1 MTTNQGRT
9 VLVVDDCDDTRSLI
23 GAMLRQA
30 GYQVREAL
38 SGADAA
44 RAVAERPDLVIRCV
58 NDGPAV
64 AAGPVLELSAGDRG
78 SREGVDARL
87 TLPATPGQLATTVE
101 AVLRVHRWEAVRRS
115 LFDLVLDAIVITDD
129 TGRLLDVNE
138 SSCVMFGALKME
150 VLGRRLGEFLDRGF
164 DFDQAWQT
172 LREWGWRAGEF
183 RLVRTGGMVREI
195 EYVARANV
203 LPGRHLALLRDIT
216 RQKQWEGAAGALIEV
231 GRLMSETADVRQVA
245 RRIAEST
252 RSLLGVQSA
261 ALCRLDPESGDLVVL
276 ALARDEAEVLDEG
289 FVFSRG
295 SGAVGAAVR
304 ERRPIASPDV
314 YNDPRVLLPPELR
327 AGVERSRRRAMLAL
341 PLMVEGTVIGALA
354 ARDRLGRMFDAE
366 AMRLASAFA
375 DQAALALEKARLAEE
390 QAKLLEETRRQREE
404 AVALEAVARSITSS
418 LERDEVLQRIVDE
431 TRAVCDCDI
440 AFLAPYD
447 PVTDSARI
455 VAASGSRSRALFTTA
470 ITRGRGLAGKVLE
483 TGESFTTEDYVNDPR
498 ISKDYLPV
506 AVEEGTVTQAAVPLR
521 SRGAIVGLLCVA
533 NRGPRRFTPVEVRVL
548 ERLADQAAIAMENS
562 QLYAALSQH
571 AARLRALREIDQG
584 ILTASSPR
592 AIAETALRHL
602 SGLVPCWP
610 ASVTMFDVETG
621 EGRILAVVA
630 VRSKIRSGP
639 DGPPAPLIAKFI
651 WLRHDELRIVA
662 T

>member
-30 GYQVREAL
+30 GYRVREAL
-38 SGADAA
+38 GGADGA

-138 SSCVMFGALKME
+138 SSCVMFGALKTE

-261 ALCRLDPESGDLVVL
+261 ALCRLD
-276 ALARDEAEVLDEG
+276 
-289 FVFSRG
+289 
-295 SGAVGAAVR
+295 
-304 ERRPIASPDV
+304 
-314 YNDPRVLLPPELR
+314 
-327 AGVERSRRRAMLAL
+327 
-341 PLMVEGTVIGALA
+341 
-354 ARDRLGRMFDAE
+354 AE

-418 LERDEVLQRIVDE
+418 LERDEVLLRIVDE

-455 VAASGSRSRALFTTA
+455 VAASGSRSRALFTPA

-483 TGESFTTEDYVNDPR
+483 TGESFTTED
-498 ISKDYLPV
+498 
-506 AVEEGTVTQAAVPLR
+506 
-521 SRGAIVGLLCVA
+521 
-533 NRGPRRFTPVEVRVL
+533 
-548 ERLADQAAIAMENS
+548 
-562 QLYAALSQH
+562 
-571 AARLRALREIDQG
+571 
-584 ILTASSPR
+584 
-592 AIAETALRHL
+592 
-602 SGLVPCWP
+602 
-610 ASVTMFDVETG
+610 
-621 EGRILAVVA
+621 
-630 VRSKIRSGP
+630 
-639 DGPPAPLIAKFI
+639 
-651 WLRHDELRIVA
+651 
-662 T
+662 

>member
-115 LFDLVLDAIVITDD
+115 LFDLVLDAIVITDG

-216 RQKQWEGAAGALIEV
+216 RQKEWEGAAGALIEV

-327 AGVERSRRRAMLAL
+327 AGVERSRRRAMLARCAIATSRSSRL
-341 PLMVEGTVIGALA
+341 TTRSPTARGSSLRQAPGRARSSPRPSRAGAGSP
-354 ARDRLGRMFDAE
+354 GRFS
-366 AMRLASAFA
+366 RLASH
-375 DQAALALEKARLAEE
+375 
-390 QAKLLEETRRQREE
+390 
-404 AVALEAVARSITSS
+404 
-418 LERDEVLQRIVDE
+418 
-431 TRAVCDCDI
+431 
-440 AFLAPYD
+440 
-447 PVTDSARI
+447 
-455 VAASGSRSRALFTTA
+455 SR
-470 ITRGRGLAGKVLE
+470 
-483 TGESFTTEDYVNDPR
+483 PR
-498 ISKDYLPV
+498 I
-506 AVEEGTVTQAAVPLR
+506 T
-521 SRGAIVGLLCVA
+521 
-533 NRGPRRFTPVEVRVL
+533 
-548 ERLADQAAIAMENS
+548 
-562 QLYAALSQH
+562 
-571 AARLRALREIDQG
+571 
-584 ILTASSPR
+584 
-592 AIAETALRHL
+592 
-602 SGLVPCWP
+602 
-610 ASVTMFDVETG
+610 
-621 EGRILAVVA
+621 
-630 VRSKIRSGP
+630 
-639 DGPPAPLIAKFI
+639 
-651 WLRHDELRIVA
+651 
-662 T
+662 

>member
-101 AVLRVHRWEAVRRS
+101 AVLR
-115 LFDLVLDAIVITDD
+115 
-129 TGRLLDVNE
+129 
-138 SSCVMFGALKME
+138 
-150 VLGRRLGEFLDRGF
+150 
-164 DFDQAWQT
+164 
-172 LREWGWRAGEF
+172 
-183 RLVRTGGMVREI
+183 
-195 EYVARANV
+195 
-203 LPGRHLALLRDIT
+203 GRHLALLRDIT

-366 AMRLASAFA
+366 AIRLASAFA

-455 VAASGSRSRALFTTA
+455 VAASGSRSRAL
-470 ITRGRGLAGKVLE
+470 
-483 TGESFTTEDYVNDPR
+483 
-498 ISKDYLPV
+498 
-506 AVEEGTVTQAAVPLR
+506 
-521 SRGAIVGLLCVA
+521 
-533 NRGPRRFTPVEVRVL
+533 
-548 ERLADQAAIAMENS
+548 
-562 QLYAALSQH
+562 
-571 AARLRALREIDQG
+571 
-584 ILTASSPR
+584 
-592 AIAETALRHL
+592 
-602 SGLVPCWP
+602 
-610 ASVTMFDVETG
+610 
-621 EGRILAVVA
+621 
-630 VRSKIRSGP
+630 
-639 DGPPAPLIAKFI
+639 
-651 WLRHDELRIVA
+651 
-662 T
+662 